1 MPHIHERAFVVRHYE
16 CDAYGHVNHANYL
29 RYMQEA
35 AYSASA
41 AAGYDMQRLFA
52 MNRIWLVRETDITYH
67 EPLVYGDTVV
77 VKTYVQDFRRVR
89 SRRAYELRKAVS
101 GAMVATATTDWVFLD
116 RETHR
121 PATIPDEI
129 TQAFFPEGVP
139 ASGKRRDHFPEPPAP
154 PPDVFTMQRMV
165 EWRDLDPAQHVNNS
179 NYLVYLEEAGVRAAA
194 VHGWP
199 MSRLLAENMGVVARN
214 YRIDYV
220 QQALFGD
227 ELAVATWVSDM
238 KRSTALRHYTIHR
251 IEDGALMARARA
263 LWVCVFLDSGKPRR
277 IPADFSADFAPNSV
291 T

>member
-1 MPHIHERAFVVRHYE
+1 MPHVHERAFVVRHYE

-41 AAGYDMQRLFA
+41 DAGYDMHRLFA
-52 MNRIWLVRETDITYH
+52 MNRIWLIRETDITYH

-89 SRRAYELRKAVS
+89 SRRAYELRKADS
-101 GAMVATATTDWVFLD
+101 DALVATATTDWVFLD
-116 RETHR
+116 RKTHR

-129 TQAFFPEGVP
+129 TEAFFPEGPP
-139 ASGKRRDHFPEPPAP
+139 ASGQRRDRFPEPPAP
-154 PPDVFTMQRMV
+154 PPGVFTMHRTV

-179 NYLVYLEEAGVRAAA
+179 NYLAYLEEAGVRAAA
-194 VHGWP
+194 AHGWP
-199 MSRLLAENMGVVARN
+199 MQRLIAENIGVVARN

-227 ELAVATWVSDM
+227 ALTVATWVSDV
-238 KRSTALRHYTIHR
+238 KRATAMRHYTIHR
-251 IEDGALMARARA
+251 VADGALMARAQA
-263 LWVCVFLDSGKPRR
+263 LWVWVFLDSGKPRR
-277 IPADFSADFAPNSV
+277 IPADFSADFAPNI
-291 T
+291 TT